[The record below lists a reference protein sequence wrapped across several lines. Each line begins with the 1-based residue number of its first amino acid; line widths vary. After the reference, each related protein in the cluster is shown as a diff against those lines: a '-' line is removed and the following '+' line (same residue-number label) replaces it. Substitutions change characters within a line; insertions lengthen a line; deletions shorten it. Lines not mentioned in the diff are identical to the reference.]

1 MFMTNPNNLG
11 VLIVGAGI
19 SGLTLARRLSNAGEI
34 VTVFEKSK
42 GVGGRLAT
50 RRGSGLL
57 WDHGTQSL
65 NPKDLPV
72 ETWIDWERLKILI
85 PRKDGRDINLICPQG
100 MTQLPKALAIGI
112 TVHRNSHIKMIR
124 VGPGG
129 KVWMIGD
136 DAGGWHYGNRLV
148 LAIPA
153 PQALLL
159 LDGSFPSQLVSLK
172 DRLREI
178 CYRPTLTVLATLS
191 RKQKIDKMIKKVVP
205 IESLTE
211 NGEKGMKDSLGA
223 LTIHLNEKYSLKHF
237 DSPEEEVLTEIK
249 QIVKKKLGLDILNL
263 VLKRWRYSQVTHPL
277 QEPFLA
283 AKLTSPLYVMGDGFS
298 GGGIKGALHSANT
311 LALEL
316 IKSVTKEARENGKEK
331 KGGEAHSFK

>member
-1 MFMTNPNNLG
+1 
-11 VLIVGAGI
+11 
-19 SGLTLARRLSNAGEI
+19 
-34 VTVFEKSK
+34 
-42 GVGGRLAT
+42 
-50 RRGSGLL
+50 
-57 WDHGTQSL
+57 
-65 NPKDLPV
+65 
-72 ETWIDWERLKILI
+72 
-85 PRKDGRDINLICPQG
+85 
-100 MTQLPKALAIGI
+100 
-112 TVHRNSHIKMIR
+112 
-124 VGPGG
+124 
-129 KVWMIGD
+129 
-136 DAGGWHYGNRLV
+136 
-148 LAIPA
+148 
-153 PQALLL
+153 
-159 LDGSFPSQLVSLK
+159 
-172 DRLREI
+172 
-178 CYRPTLTVLATLS
+178 
-191 RKQKIDKMIKKVVP
+191 MIKKVVP

-298 GGGIKGALHSANT
+298 GGGLKGALHSANT